1 MKHRLALALAATAAI
16 AFPTAALAKGASEA
30 MISGPGLEGGA
41 LHLKG
46 GGGDPAAGSALGKL
60 TQYAGYFPATFGQ
73 VPDPMLRHRP
83 GGTLG
88 PKYLIVWTVPGPG
101 GAPARLHQDL
111 YPYARP
117 GPLTYMRPGQS
128 FFGTQRTHGGWF
140 AAPAAIKSMLVG
152 AGLPVRPPGQDPDSG
167 STLAWGLA
175 GAGVVLVLSLVFA
188 TYVLLRRRPRLAGGR
203 PDTMIG
209 PGHAR

>member
-16 AFPTAALAKGASEA
+16 AFPTAALAKGPSEA
-30 MISGPGLEGGA
+30 TISGPGLEGGA
-41 LHLKG
+41 IHLRG
-46 GGGDPAAGSALGKL
+46 GGGDPSSGSPLGKL
-60 TQYAGYFPATFGQ
+60 TEYAGFFPATFGQ

-83 GGTLG
+83 RGSLG
-88 PKYLIVWTVPGPG
+88 PKYLIVWTVPGG
-101 GAPARLHQDL
+101 GTARLQQDL

-140 AAPAAIKSMLVG
+140 AAPAAIKSTLVG
-152 AGLPVRPPGQDPDSG
+152 AGLPVRPPGQDSGGG

-175 GAGVVLVLSLVFA
+175 GAVVVLSLVSA
-188 TYVLLRRRPRLAGGR
+188 TYVLSRRRPRLAR
-203 PDTMIG
+203 
-209 PGHAR
+209 A